1 VFDACKFIG
10 NLIHI
15 AQIVCAERGIMAFT
29 NITLEKHE
37 LIGTLTLNR
46 PEKLN
51 AITPALIAEFGEALT
66 QIEKDAEIKIVI
78 IRGAG
83 RAFSTGYDLS
93 GGWGGG
99 DSEKF
104 TIDSDQRF
112 LQRYIEHWLRLR
124 DLPKPVIAMVHGY
137 CLAGATQLCVSSD
150 MIFVADDAQI
160 GFPSI
165 PAGAGYVS
173 AFWNWMVGP
182 HRTKYLAFL
191 PGSRISGKEAEAMGF
206 ATRVFAAASLEAET
220 YDYARRVAKV
230 PAQKLRLEKLA
241 INRAMDLRGFR
252 STVLAGAEFDAI
264 FHFGPGNDEI
274 RAVQRERGLRG
285 AIKWYE
291 EK

>member
-1 VFDACKFIG
+1 MDFTSLQF
-10 NLIHI
+10 
-15 AQIVCAERGIMAFT
+15 ERQDR
-29 NITLEKHE
+29 
-37 LIGTLTLNR
+37 IGTLTLNR

-51 AITPALIAEFGEALT
+51 AMTPGLIAEFSQALDE
-66 QIEKDAEIKIVI
+66 IEKDREIRVLV

-83 RAFSTGYDLS
+83 RAFSTGYDLT
-93 GGWGGG
+93 GGWGG
-99 DSEKF
+99 DSTTKF
-104 TIDSDQRF
+104 TIDDDQRF
-112 LQRYIEHWLRLR
+112 LQRYVEHWLRLR

-137 CLAGATQLCVSSD
+137 CLAGATQLCISSD
-150 MIFVADDAQI
+150 IIFVADNAQI

-173 AFWNWMVGP
+173 SFWNWMVGP

-191 PGSRISGKEAEAMGF
+191 PGSRITGKEAEAMGF
-206 ATRVFAAASLEAET
+206 ATRAFPADTLERET
-220 YDYARRVAKV
+220 YDYAARVAKV

-252 STVLAGAEFDAI
+252 VAVQTGSEFDAI
-264 FHFGPGNDEI
+264 FHFGPGNEEI
-274 RAVQRERGLRG
+274 RAIQKERGLRG

>member
-1 VFDACKFIG
+1 
-10 NLIHI
+10 
-15 AQIVCAERGIMAFT
+15 MAFA
-29 NITLEKHE
+29 NILLEKHE

-51 AITPALIAEFGEALT
+51 AMSPALITEFGEAIT
-66 QIEKDAEIKIVI
+66 QIDKDPEIKVVV

-83 RAFSTGYDLS
+83 RSFSTGYDLG
-93 GGWGGG
+93 GGWSEGG
-99 DSEKF
+99 SKPF
-104 TIDSDQRF
+104 TIDDDQRF
-112 LQRYIEHWLRLR
+112 LQRYVEHWLRLR

-150 MIFVADDAQI
+150 IIFVAEDAQI

-173 AFWNWMVGP
+173 SFWNWMVGP

-191 PGSRISGKEAEAMGF
+191 PGSRISGREAEAMGF
-206 ATRVFAAASLEAET
+206 ATRVFPAEALERET
-220 YDYARRVAKV
+220 YEYARRVTKV
-230 PAQKLRLEKLA
+230 PGQKLRLEKLA
-241 INRAMDLRGFR
+241 INRSMDLRGFR
-252 STVLAGAEFDAI
+252 VSVQAGAEFDAI
-264 FHFGPGNDEI
+264 FHFGPGNEEI
-274 RAVQRERGLRG
+274 RQIQKERGLRG

>member
-1 VFDACKFIG
+1 
-10 NLIHI
+10 
-15 AQIVCAERGIMAFT
+15 MAFT
-29 NITLEKHE
+29 NLILEKNE

-51 AITPALIAEFGEALT
+51 AMTPQLIAEFSDAII
-66 QIEKDAEIKIVI
+66 QIEKDPEIKVVI

-83 RAFSTGYDLS
+83 RAFSTGYDLT
-93 GGWGGG
+93 GGAGGG
-99 DSEKF
+99 GSERF
-104 TIDSDQRF
+104 TIDDDQRF
-112 LQRYIEHWLRLR
+112 LQRYVEHWLRLR
-124 DLPKPVIAMVHGY
+124 DLPKPVISMVHGY
-137 CLAGATQLCVSSD
+137 CLAGATQLCVSTD
-150 MIFVADDAQI
+150 IIFVAEDAQI

-206 ATRVFAAASLEAET
+206 ATRAFPAPSLEKET
-220 YDYARRVAKV
+220 YDYAKRVAKV

-252 STVLAGAEFDAI
+252 VSVQAGSEFDAI
-264 FHFGPGNDEI
+264 FHFGPGNEEI
-274 RAVQRERGLRG
+274 RKVQKERGLRG
-285 AIKWYE
+285 AIQWYE

>member
-1 VFDACKFIG
+1 MTFA
-10 NLIHI
+10 
-15 AQIVCAERGIMAFT
+15 
-29 NITLEKHE
+29 NISLEKHE

-51 AITPALIAEFGEALT
+51 AMSPALIAEFGEAIT
-66 QIEKDAEIKIVI
+66 QIDKDPEIKVLV

-83 RAFSTGYDLS
+83 RAFSTGYDLG
-93 GGWGGG
+93 GGWSEGG
-99 DSEKF
+99 SKPF
-104 TIDSDQRF
+104 TIDDDQRF
-112 LQRYIEHWLRLR
+112 LQRYVEHWLRLR

-150 MIFVADDAQI
+150 LIFVAADAQI

-173 AFWNWMVGP
+173 SFWNWMVGP

-206 ATRVFAAASLEAET
+206 ATRVFPADALEHET
-220 YDYARRVAKV
+220 YDYAGRVAKV

-252 STVLAGAEFDAI
+252 VSVQAGAEFDAI
-264 FHFGPGNDEI
+264 FHFGPGNEEI
-274 RAVQRERGLRG
+274 RQIQKERGLRG

>member
-1 VFDACKFIG
+1 
-10 NLIHI
+10 
-15 AQIVCAERGIMAFT
+15 MAFST
-29 NITLEKHE
+29 IILEKHDR
-37 LIGTLTLNR
+37 IGTLVLNR

-51 AITPALIAEFGEALT
+51 AMTPALIAEFADALAEV
-66 QIEKDAEIKIVI
+66 EKDPEIKVLV

-83 RAFSTGYDLS
+83 RAFSTGYDLT
-93 GGWGGG
+93 GGWGEGAAHP
-99 DSEKF
+99 F
-104 TIDSDQRF
+104 TIDDDQKF
-112 LQRYIEHWLRLR
+112 LQRYVEHWLRLR
-124 DLPKPVIAMVHGY
+124 DLPKPVISMVHGY
-137 CLAGATQLCVSSD
+137 CLAGATQLCISTD
-150 MIFVADDAQI
+150 MIFVAENAQI

-191 PGSRISGKEAEAMGF
+191 PGSRITGKEAESMGF
-206 ATRVFAAASLEAET
+206 ATRAFPQEILEPET
-220 YDYARRVAKV
+220 YSYAQRVARV

-252 STVLAGAEFDAI
+252 VSVQAAAEFDAI
-264 FHFGPGNDEI
+264 FHFGPGNEEI
-274 RAVQRERGLRG
+274 KQVQKERGLRG

>member
-1 VFDACKFIG
+1 
-10 NLIHI
+10 
-15 AQIVCAERGIMAFT
+15 MAFT
-29 NITLEKHE
+29 TINLEKQDR
-37 LIGTLTLNR
+37 ISTLMLNR

-51 AITPALIAEFGEALT
+51 AMTPGLIKEFAEALT
-66 QIEKDAEIKIVI
+66 EIERDAEIKVLV

-83 RAFSTGYDLS
+83 RAFSTGYDLT
-93 GGWGGG
+93 GGWGEG
-99 DSEKF
+99 SSKPF
-104 TIDSDQRF
+104 TIDDDQKF
-112 LQRYIEHWLRLR
+112 LQGYIEHWLRLR
-124 DLPKPVIAMVHGY
+124 DLPKPVISMVHGY
-137 CLAGATQLCVSSD
+137 CLAGATQLCISTD
-150 MIFVADDAQI
+150 MIFVAENAQI

-173 AFWNWMVGP
+173 SFWNWMVGP

-191 PGSRISGKEAEAMGF
+191 PGSRISGREAEAMGF
-206 ATRVFAAASLEAET
+206 ATRAFPEEALERET

-252 STVLAGAEFDAI
+252 VAVQAGAEFDAI
-264 FHFGPGNDEI
+264 FHFGPGNEEI
-274 RAVQRERGLRG
+274 RAIQKERGLRG

>member
-1 VFDACKFIG
+1 MPFTSII
-10 NLIHI
+10 L
-15 AQIVCAERGIMAFT
+15 ERR
-29 NITLEKHE
+29 E

-51 AITPALIAEFGEALT
+51 AMTPQLIAEFSQALT
-66 QIEKDAEIKIVI
+66 EIESDSDIRVVV

-83 RAFSTGYDLS
+83 RAFSTGYDLT
-93 GGWGGG
+93 GGSAGGS
-99 DSEKF
+99 SERF
-104 TIDSDQRF
+104 TIDDDQRF
-112 LQRYIEHWLRLR
+112 LQRYVEHWLRLR

-150 MIFVADDAQI
+150 IIFVAEDAQI

-173 AFWNWMVGP
+173 SFWNWMVGP

-191 PGSRISGKEAEAMGF
+191 PGSRISGTEADAMGF
-206 ATRVFAAASLEAET
+206 ATRAFPAASLEKET

-230 PAQKLRLEKLA
+230 PAQKLRLEKTA

-252 STVLAGAEFDAI
+252 VSVQAGSEFDAI
-264 FHFGPGNDEI
+264 FHFGPGNEEI
-274 RAVQRERGLRG
+274 RNIQKERGLRG
-285 AIKWYE
+285 AIQWYE
-291 EK
+291 QK

>member
-1 VFDACKFIG
+1 M
-10 NLIHI
+10 
-15 AQIVCAERGIMAFT
+15 EFT
-29 NITLEKHE
+29 NLKLEKSN
-37 LIGTLTLNR
+37 LIGTLILDR

-51 AITPALIAEFGEALT
+51 AMTPALIAEFGEALT
-66 QIEKDAEIKIVI
+66 QIEKDPEIKVLV

-83 RAFSTGYDLS
+83 RAFSTGYDLT
-93 GGWGGG
+93 GGWGEGAPHP
-99 DSEKF
+99 F
-104 TIDSDQRF
+104 TLDDDQRF
-112 LQRYIEHWLRLR
+112 LQRYVEHWLRLR

-137 CLAGATQLCVSSD
+137 CLAGATQLCISSD
-150 MIFVADDAQI
+150 MIFVADDARI

-206 ATRVFAAASLEAET
+206 ATRAFPTAMLEQET
-220 YDYARRVAKV
+220 YDYARRVTKV
-230 PAQKLRLEKLA
+230 PAQKLRLEKTA

-252 STVLAGAEFDAI
+252 TTVLAGAEFDAI

-274 RAVQRERGLRG
+274 RQVQKERGLKG
-285 AIKWYE
+285 AIQWYE

>member
-1 VFDACKFIG
+1 MSLDRDRDSSGQAG
-10 NLIHI
+10 
-15 AQIVCAERGIMAFT
+15 GIMAYA
-29 NITLEKHE
+29 NIKLEKHE
-37 LIGTLTLNR
+37 RIGTLTLNR

-51 AITPALIAEFGEALT
+51 AMTPALIGEFGEA
-66 QIEKDAEIKIVI
+66 IDEVAKDPEVKVLV

-83 RAFSTGYDLS
+83 RAFSTGYDLT
-93 GGWGGG
+93 GGWGEGA
-99 DSEKF
+99 SKPF
-104 TIDSDQRF
+104 TIDDDQRF

-124 DLPKPVIAMVHGY
+124 DLPKPVISMVHGY
-137 CLAGATQLCVSSD
+137 CLAGATQLCISTD
-150 MIFVADDAQI
+150 MIFVAENARI

-191 PGSRISGKEAEAMGF
+191 PGSRITGKEAEAMGF
-206 ATRVFAAASLEAET
+206 ATRAFPDESLEKET
-220 YDYARRVAKV
+220 YDYARRVTKV

-252 STVLAGAEFDAI
+252 VSVQAGAEFDAI
-264 FHFGPGNDEI
+264 FHFGPGNEEI
-274 RAVQRERGLRG
+274 RQVQKERGLRG
-285 AIKWYE
+285 AIQWYE